1 MGSRIGGVGGRTAPT
16 SLGVCARDEQ
26 LDIAPSWSV
35 STTALPDK
43 SETVDLVGRCPN
55 SRKGRANLLLPFPGV
70 RGRGEGEAP
79 RRLWNE
85 PVLDCKFGGT
95 VEDRWC
101 GDFERNMSRKPWPL
115 LLVALAG
122 VCGACGGGLYTDLRT
137 SCVEI
142 AGDGI
147 EV

>member
-1 MGSRIGGVGGRTAPT
+1 MGGLGGPTVPT
-16 SLGVCARDEQ
+16 SLGVGTSDEQ

-43 SETVDLVGRCPN
+43 SDTVDFVGRCPN
-55 SRKGRANLLLPFPGV
+55 NRKGRDILLLPFPGV

-79 RRLWNE
+79 RMLWKE
-85 PVLDCKFGGT
+85 PLLDCRLGGT
-95 VEDRWC
+95 VEDRWW
-101 GDFERNMSRKPWPL
+101 GDFERNMSRIPWPL

-122 VCGACGGGLYTDLRT
+122 VFGLCGGELYTDLRA